1 MSKCIK
7 LVIFFKP
14 SIKYYVLTSDGLTM
28 MVPEL
33 ILYEDLNE
41 DYDHLLFSSDLLCII
56 AG

>member
-1 MSKCIK
+1 VHQIGYF
-7 LVIFFKP
+7 FFKP